1 MSRTLD
7 ILSDTLARVPV
18 ANHVRE
24 ARARR
29 RLSQARLAALAATSR
44 QTVIAV
50 ERGASVPSVEL
61 ALRFARALERRVD
74 ELFELDATGRA
85 RHTLVVAGS
94 DDPGLALLADR
105 LRPKLLLSLAPL
117 GSTAG
122 VESLRA
128 GEADIAGIHFD
139 DNLARLVA
147 VMPRGALIRFARRE
161 QGLLLRGA
169 RKLTRLDDLAGMRLV
184 LRRPGTGTR
193 LLFDRAV
200 PPRLVRRTVAEVQ
213 THAEVAAAVLR
224 GEADAGTATRA
235 TAIRYGL
242 GFFRLAWERFDLAL
256 ARELLDDARVVA
268 LREALGEREHRRA
281 IEALGGYELSDA
293 GKVVLP

>member
-1 MSRTLD
+1 
-7 ILSDTLARVPV
+7 VPV

-29 RLSQARLAALAATSR
+29 RLSQARLADLSGTSR

-61 ALRFARALERRVD
+61 ALRLAHALERRVD
-74 ELFELDATGRA
+74 ELFELGVAQRGRRA
-85 RHTLVVAGS
+85 LVIAGS

-105 LRPKLLLSLAPL
+105 LRSQLLLTLAPL

-122 VESLRA
+122 LESLRR
-128 GEADIAGIHFD
+128 GEADLAGVHFA
-139 DNLARLVA
+139 DNGKSVA
-147 VMPRGALIRFARRE
+147 MALPRGALIRFARRE
-161 QGLLLRGA
+161 QGLVLRAGRRLA
-169 RKLTRLDDLAGMRLV
+169 RLDDLASLRLV

-200 PPRLVRRTVAEVQ
+200 PAGAARRVVAEVQ

-224 GEADAGTATRA
+224 GEAEAGTATRA
-235 TAIRYGL
+235 IAVRYGL
-242 GFFRLAWERFDLAL
+242 GFFRLAWERFDLAISR
-256 ARELLDDARVVA
+256 ALLEDERVSA
-268 LREALGEREHRRA
+268 LRDALAERGHRRA
-281 IEALGGYELSDA
+281 IEALGGYDLGEA
-293 GKVVLP
+293 GEVIGS